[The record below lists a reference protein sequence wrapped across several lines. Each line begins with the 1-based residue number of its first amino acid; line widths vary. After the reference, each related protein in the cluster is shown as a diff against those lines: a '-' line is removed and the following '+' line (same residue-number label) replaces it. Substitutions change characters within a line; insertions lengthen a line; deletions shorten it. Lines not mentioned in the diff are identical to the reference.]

1 MRFNSHLHLDI
12 SAHSQLQKFREGIY
26 SLYIAHTIKGFVSSL
41 IGFFIPIFLYKIGFT
56 LSQILLF
63 YAFKEF
69 FIMLFSVMAGGI
81 GNKLG
86 LRHTM
91 MISLPLFLAYLIGT
105 AILKYHPSLLYL
117 YTLSI
122 ISAFASALYWVPMH
136 ALFTRFSSGK
146 NSTSQVGTLMS
157 LKSISSMVAPL
168 LGGIISLTFGFE
180 SLFILASVIL
190 VVPIII
196 LLNSK
201 DVHPH
206 INFSLKDLQVF
217 FTKHRQHFLSIIL
230 DSFGSFAETILWP
243 LFVFLILNDA
253 MAVGIVGSLIGVG
266 TVIFA
271 LLLSKVIAR
280 HNYLL
285 VMKLA
290 SFMLATTWVI
300 KYFANKQIS
309 IFAISLIASL
319 FAIMFSIPLASHTYK
334 IAKDSKNIDEFIV
347 FKQIL
352 SHGGIL
358 LAVLTSLLLVLHLN
372 FSFLITGASYILIT
386 LL

>member
-1 MRFNSHLHLDI
+1 
-12 SAHSQLQKFREGIY
+12 
-26 SLYIAHTIKGFVSSL
+26 
-41 IGFFIPIFLYKIGFT
+41 
-56 LSQILLF
+56 
-63 YAFKEF
+63 
-69 FIMLFSVMAGGI
+69 
-81 GNKLG
+81 
-86 LRHTM
+86 
-91 MISLPLFLAYLIGT
+91 
-105 AILKYHPSLLYL
+105 
-117 YTLSI
+117 
-122 ISAFASALYWVPMH
+122 
-136 ALFTRFSSGK
+136 
-146 NSTSQVGTLMS
+146 
-157 LKSISSMVAPL
+157 
-168 LGGIISLTFGFE
+168 
-180 SLFILASVIL
+180 
-190 VVPIII
+190 
-196 LLNSK
+196 
-201 DVHPH
+201 
-206 INFSLKDLQVF
+206 
-217 FTKHRQHFLSIIL
+217 
-230 DSFGSFAETILWP
+230 
-243 LFVFLILNDA
+243 